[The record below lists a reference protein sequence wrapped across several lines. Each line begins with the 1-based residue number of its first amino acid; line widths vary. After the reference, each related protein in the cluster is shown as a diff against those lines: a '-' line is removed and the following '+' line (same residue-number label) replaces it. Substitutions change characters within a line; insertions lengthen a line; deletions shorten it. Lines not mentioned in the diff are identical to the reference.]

1 MGYKKVLTRLAIASF
16 AVALAVKM
24 AGYQELASGLA
35 LGGAVGLLDTL
46 IMFVGIQR
54 SLPQGEPEAALKTM
68 KRFRWVRRIIA
79 GALVIVMLK
88 LKYHVFGC
96 MHGGF
101 C

>member
-46 IMFVGIQR
+46 IMFD
-54 SLPQGEPEAALKTM
+54 
-68 KRFRWVRRIIA
+68 
-79 GALVIVMLK
+79 
-88 LKYHVFGC
+88 
-96 MHGGF
+96 GGF
-101 C
+101 SVHCRRESQKRRLKP